1 MIHTLLYFTSL
12 MTIAD
17 HSLMT
22 ITGSPGR
29 LLKKWSA
36 HAKVDPFYAWAEP
49 CNFSNDA
56 QLGWSYD
63 AATRS
68 VTKNVGGSLG
78 LGCLAGTGAG
88 QSLTVVACNEPE
100 TPHAWVLDNK
110 RLWQGASPPKP
121 TVTDELS
128 STGEGAL
135 VVKPCDSD
143 KPGRRWSFS
152 APPGNSLVR
161 RVLVR
166 VCVGV
171 SVGVSVSVSVCVRVR
186 VRVRARVRVRVHVPG
201 LLLECVRVH
210 ARGARTA
217 CMVCTAWV
225 RACLVL
231 TLVHDL
237 ANLPRN

>member
-56 QLGWSYD
+56 QLGWSFD

-121 TVTDELS
+121 TATDELS
-128 STGEGAL
+128 STGVGAL
-135 VVKPCDSD
+135 VVKPCDAD
-143 KPGRRWSFS
+143 KPGQRWSFS

-161 RVLVR
+161 GVR
-166 VCVGV
+166 VQ
-171 SVGVSVSVSVCVRVR
+171 
-186 VRVRARVRVRVHVPG
+186 VPG
-201 LLLECVRVH
+201 RLLECVRVH

-231 TLVHDL
+231 ILVHDL